1 MNYRNPLNIF
11 MLFLTS
17 NLNCD
22 EISLDVVKDDWYET
36 EIIIFSDGNPNTT
49 SSSDELE
56 SIELTQQRSFD
67 RDIFFTLTHDNNI
80 IRDLNP
86 SIVKDL
92 FWFRNKNI
100 DRSLTSWPKWA
111 SEGEQPLQNKDQYR
125 NIELDVSPVDD
136 NNGLVPIIEIGPHP
150 SHKYPTKQNTDIS
163 IWLSELYSRSFI
175 WETNELSLSKE
186 VRQLRRNG
194 FNINHHGKW
203 TQRVPSRETPQKALI
218 QLGHQAGNQ
227 FPVEGYLS
235 LTKARY
241 LHFEAKLWL
250 SIINDELSPTSNDK
264 PPYALLNESRRM
276 RSNELHYLD
285 HPLFGL
291 LVRIKPLP
299 IPKRI
304 TELAAVLDDF
314 SNDLQ

>member
-36 EIIIFSDGNPNTT
+36 EIIIFSNDNSDTT
-49 SSSDELE
+49 SSSNGLE
-56 SIELTQQRSFD
+56 SLELTQQRIFD
-67 RDIFFTLTHDNNI
+67 RDIFFTLTQDNNI

-86 SIVKDL
+86 SIVTDL
-92 FWFRNKNI
+92 FWFRNKNS
-100 DRSLTSWPKWA
+100 DMPLTNGPKWD
-111 SEGEQPLQNKDQYR
+111 SKEEQLFQNEDQYR
-125 NIELDVSPVDD
+125 KIGLDDSPVGD
-136 NNGLVPIIEIGPHP
+136 NNGLVPVIEIVPQP
-150 SHKYPTKQNTDIS
+150 SQKYQKELNSDIS
-163 IWLSELYSRSFI
+163 IWVSDLRSRSFI
-175 WETNELSLSKE
+175 WVTNELSLSKE

-194 FNINHHGKW
+194 FDIIQHGKW
-203 TQRVPSRETPQKALI
+203 TQRVPSREKPQKALI
-218 QLGHQAGNQ
+218 QLGHQVRNQ

-235 LTKARY
+235 VTKARY

-250 SIINDELSPTSNDK
+250 SISNDELSRTNNDK
-264 PPYALLNESRRM
+264 PTYALLDESRRM
-276 RSNELHYLD
+276 RSDELHYLD
-285 HPLFGL
+285 HPLFGVI
-291 LVRIKPLP
+291 VRIKPLP

-304 TELAAVLDDF
+304 TELAAVLNDF

>member
-56 SIELTQQRSFD
+56 SIELTQQRTFD

-111 SEGEQPLQNKDQYR
+111 SEGEKPLQNEGQYR

-136 NNGLVPIIEIGPHP
+136 NNGLVPIIEIGPQP
-150 SHKYPTKQNTDIS
+150 SQKYPTKLNTDIS

-186 VRQLRRNG
+186 ARQLRRNG
-194 FNINHHGKW
+194 FNIIQHGKW

>member
-100 DRSLTSWPKWA
+100 DRSLTSWAKWA
-111 SEGEQPLQNKDQYR
+111 SEGEQPLQNEDQYR
-125 NIELDVSPVDD
+125 NIGLDVSPVDD
-136 NNGLVPIIEIGPHP
+136 NNGLVPIIEIGPQP
-150 SHKYPTKQNTDIS
+150 SQKYPTKLNTDLS

-186 VRQLRRNG
+186 ARQLRRNG
-194 FNINHHGKW
+194 FNIIQHGKW

>member
-100 DRSLTSWPKWA
+100 DRPLTSRAKWE
-111 SEGEQPLQNKDQYR
+111 SEGEQPLQNEDQYR
-125 NIELDVSPVDD
+125 NIGLDASPVDD

-150 SHKYPTKQNTDIS
+150 AHKYPTKLNTDIS

-186 VRQLRRNG
+186 ARQLRRNG
-194 FNINHHGKW
+194 FNIIQHGKW

-250 SIINDELSPTSNDK
+250 SIIKDELSPTNNHK
-264 PPYALLNESRRM
+264 PNYALLDESRRM

>member
-1 MNYRNPLNIF
+1 

-100 DRSLTSWPKWA
+100 DRSLTSWAKWA
-111 SEGEQPLQNKDQYR
+111 SEGEQPLQNEDQYR
-125 NIELDVSPVDD
+125 NIGLDVSPVDD
-136 NNGLVPIIEIGPHP
+136 NNGLVPIIEIGPQP
-150 SHKYPTKQNTDIS
+150 SQKYPTKLNTDIS

-186 VRQLRRNG
+186 ARQLRRNG
-194 FNINHHGKW
+194 FNIIQHGKW

-218 QLGHQAGNQ
+218 QLGLQARNQ

-250 SIINDELSPTSNDK
+250 SIINDELSPTNNHK
-264 PPYALLNESRRM
+264 PNYALLDESRRM
-276 RSNELHYLD
+276 RSHELHYLD

-304 TELAAVLDDF
+304 TELATVLDDF